1 MRDHVP
7 GIIIT
12 TVLLITVGCSEP
24 KVSNG
29 HHVLASV
36 GNTEL
41 TIEEAMQNIP
51 RQVLEQDTI
60 SALLTYSEQWVES
73 RIAVDQAERLQIDRT
88 EDFQAKLNRSREQLL
103 ESTLKSFILQEH
115 QEELEVTTEEAQNYY
130 QQHRDQFVLD
140 EKYVRFRHLTTRTRT
155 QADNANRDI
164 MSGID
169 WEEVVNR
176 YSINPDMQLRQ
187 STQFFPISLAI
198 EHIPTLNNYLDRMG
212 IEERSP
218 IYHDGQHFHFVQLM
232 EEKPEGDHPD
242 FEWLIPNIRE
252 WLKLEKARRI
262 TNAYIRNLY
271 LEAEANNEI
280 NLASVTDIETFIK
293 QE

>member
-1 MRDHVP
+1 MRNLVLV
-7 GIIIT
+7 IILKAGFL
-12 TVLLITVGCSEP
+12 VLTGCSDSINT
-24 KVSNG
+24 KGDRVI
-29 HHVLASV
+29 ASV

-41 TIEEAMQNIP
+41 TFEEAIKNIP
-51 RQVLEQDTI
+51 RQVLEQDTV
-60 SALLTYSEQWVES
+60 SALLTYSEQWVDS
-73 RIAVDQAERLQIDRT
+73 RIAVEQAERLNIERT
-88 EDFQAKLNRSREQLL
+88 EDFREKLNRYRDQLL
-103 ESTLKSFILQEH
+103 ESELKSFILQEH
-115 QEELEVTTEEAQNYY
+115 EEELEVTTEEAQNYY

-155 QADNANRDI
+155 QADNANREI
-164 MSGID
+164 MSGAD

-176 YSINPDMQLRQ
+176 YSIQPEEQLRK
-187 STQFFPISLAI
+187 STQFFPISLAV
-198 EHIPTLNNYLDRMG
+198 EHIPALNNYLDRMG
-212 IEERSP
+212 LEERSP
-218 IYHDGQHFHFVQLM
+218 IHHDGQHFHFVQLM

-242 FEWLIPNIRE
+242 FEWLIPNIKE

-280 NLASVTDIETFIK
+280 NLASVTDIESFIE